1 MRPHHNRAVVNANG
15 TPIRTSI
22 DIGLRISTEDN
33 DAWMR
38 DQAPAAALRAAQA
51 KFSVLNGHAT
61 LLRTRPYNLQFLDQ
75 HETWGV
81 DNHTNKNGSNVI
93 GVALMQHRA
102 ELERRA
108 N

>member
-1 MRPHHNRAVVNANG
+1 MFACKEGGRHHRQ
-15 TPIRTSI
+15 PR
-22 DIGLRISTEDN
+22 RH
-33 DAWMR
+33 
-38 DQAPAAALRAAQA
+38 RAAQA